1 MSSVTSGKQMIPVLN
16 ALNVNIAVFG
26 NHDFGKFQLLSKLFI
41 SKGFHLRTFAPNF
54 SNIDFFPGNF
64 TSER

>member
-1 MSSVTSGKQMIPVLN
+1 MIPVLN

-41 SKGFHLRTFAPNF
+41 SRGFHLKITGCVFYVVL
-54 SNIDFFPGNF
+54 NIYVVV
-64 TSER
+64 